1 MPGPFRFRIGGLAPA
16 TGGGMASQQDSKDA
30 LKFPDI
36 LSVDEVDRR
45 VPASD
50 IKQTT
55 LDPKADD
62 RERAL
67 VAAERLHAAFPRIH
81 DQIRALWGTAA
92 CEDYLDKLV
101 FDERGDRAGFPPP
114 VLEAILILQRIH
126 FKQFGSFRPA
136 TPWDVSA
143 QN

>member
-1 MPGPFRFRIGGLAPA
+1 
-16 TGGGMASQQDSKDA
+16 MASGQDAKDA
-30 LKFPDI
+30 LKFPDL
-36 LSVDEVDRR
+36 LSIDEVDRR
-45 VPASD
+45 VPVSD
-50 IKQTT
+50 IKQTKQ
-55 LDPKADD
+55 DPKADD

-67 VAAERLHAAFPRIH
+67 IAAERLNAAFPRIH
-81 DQIRALWGTAA
+81 DQIRSLWGTAA

-126 FKQFGSFRPA
+126 FKEFGSFRPA
-136 TPWDVSA
+136 TPWDVTA

>member
-1 MPGPFRFRIGGLAPA
+1 
-16 TGGGMASQQDSKDA
+16 MASEQDAKDA
-30 LKFPDI
+30 LRFPDI
-36 LSVDEVDRR
+36 FSTEEVDRR
-45 VPASD
+45 VPDSD
-50 IKQTT
+50 IRKTPP
-55 LDPKADD
+55 DSKADD

-67 VAAERLHAAFPRIH
+67 VAAERLNGAFPRIH
-81 DQIRALWGTAA
+81 DQMRALWGTAA

-114 VLEAILILQRIH
+114 ILEAILILQRIH

-136 TPWDVSA
+136 HPWDVTA